1 MTKRKKRKTMSSFL
15 LINKTRDSS
24 FLKYRMKIL
33 FRRRQFSIF
42 SQLKAN
48 KEGLSFELDSTMRDG
63 HHDMKLFVIGFM
75 RAVSDKK
82 EKAHQLESLRK
93 AYQSLEESFDSI
105 DENTRAY
112 IFWSKIKNDV
122 RKTEALSAGEYFH
135 LRLHQ
140 LL

>member
-1 MTKRKKRKTMSSFL
+1 MSLFL

-24 FLKYRMKIL
+24 FLKYRMRIH

-112 IFWSKIKNDV
+112 IFWSKIKNEV